1 MTDSNNMVNNKVTP
15 WRCLV
20 GATVSG
26 SVAIAIYFLT
36 ASIAHVYANKP
47 ITFTNPFA
55 IKIAVVVR
63 TVVVGLAAL
72 GTGVFGIVSLGL
84 ILLAMQLIWQKITNQ
99 NISDN

>member
-36 ASIAHVYANKP
+36 ASIAHVY
-47 ITFTNPFA
+47 
-55 IKIAVVVR
+55 
-63 TVVVGLAAL
+63 
-72 GTGVFGIVSLGL
+72 
-84 ILLAMQLIWQKITNQ
+84 
-99 NISDN
+99 